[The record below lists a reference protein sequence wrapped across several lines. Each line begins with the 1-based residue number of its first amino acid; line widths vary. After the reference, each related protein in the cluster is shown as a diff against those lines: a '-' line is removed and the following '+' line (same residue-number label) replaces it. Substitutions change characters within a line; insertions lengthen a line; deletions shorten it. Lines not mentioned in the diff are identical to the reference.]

1 MHISKPNCMYEYL
14 NSQTGKKKIM
24 IKVQYFLDLR
34 NNGDRENYRK
44 NYNLNT
50 KKCFMKKNLG
60 KSMDKFILKK
70 IKDQ

>member
-1 MHISKPNCMYEYL
+1 
-14 NSQTGKKKIM
+14 M

-34 NNGDRENYRK
+34 NNRDRENYRK

-50 KKCFMKKNLG
+50 KKCFMKKHLG
-60 KSMDKFILKK
+60 KSMDKFIFKK